1 VAVQQAARLR
11 DARTGPILAAERT
24 NDQGARSMTDIAFA
38 SATRLARLIRAGR
51 ISARELLDHMLA
63 RVAAHDGALNA
74 IVVKDI
80 ARARK
85 AAARIDRARAK
96 GEALGPLAGVP
107 MTVKE
112 SFDVAGLP
120 TTWGDPAYAGHVA
133 AADSLAVSR
142 FRAAGAVIF
151 GKTNV
156 PLMLADWQSY
166 NAIYGTT
173 NNPWDVTRSPGGSSG
188 GSAVALAAGMTGLEI
203 GSDIGASIRNPA
215 HYCGVFGHKPTWGIC
230 SPRGHSLG
238 TVAGSDISAIGPLAR
253 SAGDLALA
261 LDVMA
266 GPDEIDGAGWTLRLP
281 KPRFANLAG
290 LRVAVVAEDPNAE
303 VDHRYSAML
312 TDLARALRKE
322 GAKVSLTARP
332 EFDTGAMARLY
343 ILLLR
348 AATSARL
355 TDAAVSRWEAEAAR
369 RGPEDASYVALMA
382 RGNLLPHRAW
392 LRLNEARHVMRH
404 AWAAFFKDWD
414 VVLTPVASGP
424 AFPHDQA
431 GERHDRTI
439 IVNGHPQPVTDQL
452 FWAGYPG
459 LFYLP
464 ATVAPLGMIDG
475 LPVGVQ
481 IIGAQHHDRTT
492 IRVAGLI
499 EKAWRGFT
507 PPPGY
512 DG

>member
-1 VAVQQAARLR
+1 M
-11 DARTGPILAAERT
+11 P
-24 NDQGARSMTDIAFA
+24 DIAFA
-38 SATRLARLIRAGR
+38 SARALARLVRSGKVG
-51 ISARELLDHMLA
+51 ARELLDHYLA
-63 RVAAHDGALNA
+63 RAGAYDGSLNA
-74 IVVKDI
+74 IVVRDI
-80 ARARK
+80 TRARK
-85 AAARIDRARAK
+85 DAARIDRARAK
-96 GEALGPLAGVP
+96 GDALPPLAGVP

-112 SFDVAGLP
+112 SFNLAGLP
-120 TTWGDPAYAGHVA
+120 TTWGDPAFAGTVA
-133 AADSLAVSR
+133 AEDALAVSR
-142 FRAAGAVIF
+142 FREAGAVIF

-166 NAIYGTT
+166 NAVYGTT
-173 NNPWDVTRSPGGSSG
+173 NNPWDVTRVPGGSSG

-230 SPRGHSLG
+230 SPKGHTLG
-238 TVAGSDISAIGPLAR
+238 TVAPSDISAIGPLAR

-261 LDVMA
+261 LDIMA
-266 GPDEIDGAGWTLRLP
+266 GPDEIDGAGWALSLP
-281 KPRFANLAG
+281 KPRLAGLKG
-290 LRVAVVAEDPNAE
+290 LRVAVVAEDANAE
-303 VDHRYSAML
+303 VDHRYSAL
-312 TDLARALRKE
+312 LADLARSLRKE

-332 EFDTGAMARLY
+332 GFDTAEMARLY

-355 TDAAVSRWEAEAAR
+355 TDAAVARWEAEAAA

-382 RGNLLPHRAW
+382 RGNTLSHRDW

-404 AWAAFFKDWD
+404 AWAAFFKEWD

-431 GERHDRTI
+431 GERHERTI
-439 IVNGHPQPVTDQL
+439 MVNGHAQPVTDQL

-464 ATVAPLGMIDG
+464 ATVAPLGLIDG

-481 IIGAQHHDRTT
+481 IIGAQYADRTT
-492 IRVAGLI
+492 IRVAQLL
-499 EKAWRGFT
+499 EKTWRGFV

-512 DG
+512 EG